1 MAIVNML
8 QGYSRQHHTI
18 SSFSAIAAFPVVSY
32 FLSIVLN
39 FVCSV
44 LCILHDLRV
53 NDNSLTQDEDFNFAE
68 IHRVVDHRK
77 LHNDVLET

>member
-18 SSFSAIAAFPVVSY
+18 SSFSAIAAFPVVSNL
-32 FLSIVLN
+32 LSILLN

-44 LCILHDLRV
+44 LCTLHDLHV
-53 NDNSLTQDEDFNFAE
+53 NNNSLTQDEDFNFTE
-68 IHRVVDHRK
+68 IHQVVDQRK